1 MADKRVIHWLN
12 ISRNVKILVL
22 NAQRFTSLAT
32 SLLLREWRQE
42 VKNAAKREWTGAPFD
57 AGPLMVT
64 ISYVYDEDR
73 LDVDYIPKPI
83 LDALKQVVFPDDS
96 LITDLLCRRRDLK
109 DNLQVQTFSPVLGE
123 ALARSTP
130 FVHIFVDHAP
140 DQGVIT

>member
-1 MADKRVIHWLN
+1 M
-12 ISRNVKILVL
+12 
-22 NAQRFTSLAT
+22 
-32 SLLLREWRQE
+32 REWRQE
-42 VKNAAKREWTGAPFD
+42 VKNAAKREWTGEPFD

-73 LDVDYIPKPI
+73 LDVDNIPKPI

-96 LITDLLCRRRDLK
+96 RITDLLCRRRDLK

-130 FVHIFVDHAP
+130 FVHIVVDHAP
-140 DQGVIT
+140 DQGVIS